1 MRKSFLI
8 LGLVLAVAL
17 GLLWASGSLAALER
31 TMVLAQREAQNALAG
46 AVRRL
51 RAGEPG
57 AVLGFLGISFAYGFF
72 HAAGPGHGKML
83 IGGYGMASRVRF
95 GRLALIAVA
104 ASLAQAAAAILL
116 VYAGLLILGW
126 GRDKLVGVT
135 EGVLTPISYAAVAS
149 IGLWLV
155 WRGLR
160 SFRSAEAE
168 SHPHDAHPH
177 DAHPHDHAHHDDG
190 PHHDHDHVHD
200 AHCGHSHGPTIEEV
214 ARVHGLRDALALI
227 GGVAMRP
234 CSGALLVLV
243 LTWQLSLAL
252 LGIAAAI
259 AMGVGTATLTLVVA
273 GLSVWAREGALATLS
288 GPVALR
294 AAATIQILA
303 GAVIALAAG
312 QLLFA
317 AV

>member
-1 MRKSFLI
+1 MRKPFLI
-8 LGLVLAVAL
+8 LGLVMAAAL
-17 GLLWASGSLAALER
+17 LLLWASGSLAAVER
-31 TMVLAQREAQNALAG
+31 TMILAQREAQNALAG

-57 AVLGFLGISFAYGFF
+57 AVLAFLGISFAYGFF

-83 IGGYGMASRVRF
+83 IGGYGVASRVPF

-104 ASLAQAAAAILL
+104 ASLAQAGAAILL
-116 VYAGLLILGW
+116 VYAGVLAMGW
-126 GRDKLVGVT
+126 GRDKLVDVT

-160 SFRSAEAE
+160 GFRKAEAAFA
-168 SHPHDAHPH
+168 PDAHDH
-177 DAHPHDHAHHDDG
+177 HVHHHDH
-190 PHHDHDHVHD
+190 PHHDHHDHVHD
-200 AHCGHSHGPTIEEV
+200 AHCGHSHGPTLEEV
-214 ARVHGLRDALALI
+214 ARVHGVQDALALV

-234 CSGALLVLV
+234 CSGAILVLV
-243 LTWQLSLAL
+243 LTWQLGLAL
-252 LGIAAAI
+252 MGVAAAV
-259 AMGVGTATLTLVVA
+259 AMGVGTAVLTLVVA
-273 GLSVWAREGALATLS
+273 GLSVWAREGALSTLS

-294 AAATIQILA
+294 VASAIQILA

-317 AV
+317 SF